1 MMTFVVAAVDD
12 RTDEPLRH
20 GDGSG
25 VAVCALRAAGF
36 FGGAMAPSAG
46 AEPYGST
53 AGTGTISHPCH
64 GLLRRSQSAGRSLR
78 ISFRR
83 ILFRRIRGCRTARRG
98 RASHAKTAH
107 PRLSGPD

>member
-64 GLLRRSQSAGRSLR
+64 ALLRRSQSAQPTNFLPTNSLPPH
-78 ISFRR
+78 S
-83 ILFRRIRGCRTARRG
+83 
-98 RASHAKTAH
+98 
-107 PRLSGPD
+107 RLSDRSTWPGIPR